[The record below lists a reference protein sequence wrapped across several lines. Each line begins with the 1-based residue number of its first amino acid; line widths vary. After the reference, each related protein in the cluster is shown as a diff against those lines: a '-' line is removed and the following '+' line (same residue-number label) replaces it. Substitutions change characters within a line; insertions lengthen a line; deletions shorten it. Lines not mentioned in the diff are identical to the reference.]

1 MVSLFH
7 GFLDDKKPRTVIF
20 FVSLVEQSSDQPSQK
35 SLICSSLSSRNF
47 HGINRLFEIH
57 GYPFGILLEIL
68 KGALTLHKISLI
80 FLELKC
86 VLKTGF
92 LKISCENGL
101 GLFLGKRGLGFPQDF

>member
-47 HGINRLFEIH
+47 HGINRLSKIYS
-57 GYPFGILLEIL
+57 YPFGILLEIL
-68 KGALTLHKISLI
+68 KGALTPHKISRI
-80 FLELKC
+80 FLVLKC
-86 VLKTGF
+86 VLKTGVF
-92 LKISCENGL
+92 KKC
-101 GLFLGKRGLGFPQDF
+101 RVRMD

>member
-47 HGINRLFEIH
+47 HGINRLSKIY
-57 GYPFGILLEIL
+57 GYPFGIFLEIL
-68 KGALTLHKISLI
+68 KGALTHHKKSAI
-80 FLELKC
+80 FLVLKC
-86 VLKTGF
+86 VLKTGVF
-92 LKISCENGL
+92 KKC
-101 GLFLGKRGLGFPQDF
+101 RVRMD